1 LPDLF
6 GDLESALLGDLESAL
21 LGDLEVADLLGDLEL
36 ADLLGDL
43 EFRRSGDLD
52 RFDAGDA
59 SLAFRAGDRSLDL
72 ELLLLGERDLLG
84 DLLLDRPPFIFASS
98 VKRNLFPC
106 SSDPSNLS
114 NAVSIYL
121 LSVNSTNPS
130 PFRSL

>member
-1 LPDLF
+1 MPDLF

-72 ELLLLGERDLLG
+72 LKKKLM
-84 DLLLDRPPFIFASS
+84 IK
-98 VKRNLFPC
+98 KRNHGIEF
-106 SSDPSNLS
+106 N
-114 NAVSIYL
+114 
-121 LSVNSTNPS
+121 
-130 PFRSL
+130 